1 MGQPSP
7 YKEGIWDDIESD
19 FEEESDD
26 DLIVE
31 TMSDEKLKSLVVD
44 IVKQIFET
52 SYTVDVA
59 LINLR
64 QVKHM
69 YSKDNLQCANAIYQA
84 ILNYVS

>member
-1 MGQPSP
+1 
-7 YKEGIWDDIESD
+7 
-19 FEEESDD
+19 
-26 DLIVE
+26 
-31 TMSDEKLKSLVVD
+31 MSDEKLKSLVVD

-69 YSKDNLQCANAIYQA
+69 YSKDNIQCATAIYHA

>member
-1 MGQPSP
+1 
-7 YKEGIWDDIESD
+7 
-19 FEEESDD
+19 
-26 DLIVE
+26 
-31 TMSDEKLKSLVVD
+31 MSDEKLKSLVVD

-69 YSKDNLQCANAIYQA
+69 YSKDNILLKDVYLREILYQQG
-84 ILNYVS
+84 I